1 MDGYQNTQDNLP
13 NHIQFIISGLDSII
27 KDLKKIPEERRAL
40 SKLVEVIEKTCC
52 QGTNIVCLGPNDA
65 KPSEKDAN
73 LKRFLHKFES
83 LFTVTFTKTELK
95 SDRTRTAQEVVVD
108 FFYSAIADV
117 ALLVYGGIND
127 GRELHSKINTLENPV
142 IVTLGHNFEEF
153 MASLHSQKDVFNITG
168 NCVSLVEDEALHS
181 DVEHSSLEP
190 ASECIHSE
198 TEKHDIGLS
207 KTSSTTSVNPSGYQG
222 QLSAENLV
230 DSEVLGATASPLD
243 ITENVS
249 SSSAGCSSPAI
260 SDRHSS
266 TQELASCTQS
276 SVDQEVGGSW
286 TLESR
291 LANRV
296 YEHHLPTVSSL
307 EGVTSV
313 KSEPTHCLVTI
324 VKECG
329 FFDKLLMGK
338 LSGYMRPIIG
348 ISSLNGWLLV
358 HFWEGETY
366 AIDVDALSNR
376 SDRAVPSGTKIAGGI
391 PDNIHKWA
399 IINSVGQFLNND
411 SILKVVYDAELL
423 SHELGKSAG
432 LKIVRVFDILK
443 ADRIIRRH
451 SHLVPLAELL
461 HVYGVAPAS
470 SVEIAIGSEEAPVPK
485 DPLDY
490 CGKSQRLAIID
501 LRETARVSSKIIPF
515 LYQTMLSIMSAP
527 MLETLN
533 NCSNASEQSL
543 QQSDWWYDPRREDMV
558 TGPAKQPTHVSSYAT
573 ALEGLVQTGNE
584 SMHPAPRLGKGQKQH
599 KELGECKEILN
610 RNAKRRKRKKKRE
623 RESLA
628 QLQSNT
634 ISASVKLQSNKISD
648 AVTQGGTSKDKQNEM
663 QSDLKSKKKNQLGE
677 KVKNVV
683 NAKEKP
689 QGKGDIGAS
698 CLTYTKGQLKQTHS
712 KEKEKDQMAQPD
724 VSKDIKRKS
733 NSASKAIDQ
742 AISTKH
748 PVTAKSSIK
757 DKQKN
762 MLEPKTENGMK
773 AKKSGVTSEKNSAQS
788 REQNTSSNSH
798 LSPGASIK
806 TGQKQMPPSKGHGE
820 IKAGKANE
828 KGKSDLTNMRDQGSS
843 SKHSHSPNENVNKE
857 IRQST
862 SKNDVK
868 KKKQT
873 VNSLSALVKDQE
885 QQYKQDKHQQKQQE
899 NLIVK
904 DNGETKSKKKKK
916 KNSSKKLSN
925 KPTTE
930 IVTVHMISDITQ
942 QQPVLPTDC
951 HAEEED
957 SSVSSA
963 LSFTEL
969 DLIYFKEDDHSLRN
983 PTTESQD
990 YLINMQ
996 DPPQGHKMQQICQ
1009 DMVAADADFM
1019 TISYPSHTFQQSSQQ
1034 KKNMPRGDFEESLQ
1048 SEQYWKRDV
1057 KTDRNDDNVNQEIT
1071 NHSGDKQSQELSPM
1085 QKLLLHQQALPDQ
1098 QQQDE
1103 PIGDQLIHC
1112 DEPNIG
1118 VPNENQNADTS
1129 HETAEATQMQQHYN
1143 QVQPQEQPQNTL
1155 LEQQHNS
1162 NLQLPVNYPQY
1173 LQTSHVQHQP
1183 LHVHQR
1189 PQLPSERT
1197 LVRNIHPCVNVAGSL
1212 YNPVKAVGLGWCN
1225 PSNPMNTGMMAN
1237 TTLQT
1242 SPQMPL
1248 GVVLQGPALPLQQGF
1263 PLMQWEQHGKRKVK
1277 ASPETKLSTAPQW
1290 MKPMVL
1296 QFEEGNNP
1304 FFVHPLSEQAAIPIN
1319 PCHLTDDQ
1327 DEEFDELLGTDVMKF
1342 VEAFPE
1348 SIRLALHQLQENP
1361 NYSFIQLAEVIL
1373 DVGRK
1378 PKARYLKIGF
1388 GSKMIEK
1395 VLDHDEL
1402 TKQELNTILEG
1413 ENFVKI
1419 SKTQVTI
1426 RDTLHRLGLL
1436 ANRQGEVIG
1445 ITAKVEHPLPG
1456 CLSPLYDVF
1465 NKGKSILVLG
1475 PSGVGKTTLLREV
1488 ARVLSDVE
1496 KENVMIIDTLSEIAG
1511 EGDIPHQSVGT
1522 ARRLQVIERNLQH
1535 TVMREAYQNHRPEVI
1550 IIDEISSLEDAK
1562 TCLTMRLHGIQ
1573 LIAGVHS
1580 QTIADVLLN
1589 PALAPITGATMEC
1602 STVDNPGGKNVRLR
1616 TGPAVFNVVVEM
1628 LEKERWV
1635 IHWDFPWAIDAL
1647 LPGGSRTLMV
1657 EERKVVKLEGDADD
1671 GLVGQQVLAMQMPA
1685 NYKIYSG

>member
-13 NHIQFIISGLDSII
+13 NHIHFIISGLDIII
-27 KDLKKIPEERRAL
+27 KDLKKTPEERKAL
-40 SKLVEVIEKTCC
+40 SKLVEVIENTCC

-65 KPSEKDAN
+65 KPLEKHAN

-95 SDRTRTAQEVVVD
+95 SDRTRTAKEVVDD
-108 FFYSAIADV
+108 FFYSAIVDV
-117 ALLVYGGIND
+117 ALLVCGGIND
-127 GRELHSKINTLENPV
+127 GRELHSKINTLDNPV
-142 IVTLGHNFEEF
+142 FVTLGHNFEEF
-153 MASLHSQKDVFNITG
+153 MASLRSQKDVFNITG
-168 NCVSLVEDEALHS
+168 NCVSLKEDDALHS
-181 DVEHSSLEP
+181 DVEHSSMEP

-207 KTSSTTSVNPSGYQG
+207 KTAPTTSVNPSSGYED

-249 SSSAGCSSPAI
+249 SPPAGCNSPAI
-260 SDRHSS
+260 NDRHSS
-266 TQELASCTQS
+266 TQEQASYTQS
-276 SVDQEVGGSW
+276 SVDKEVGGSW
-286 TLESR
+286 TWETR

-296 YEHHLPTVSSL
+296 YEHQLPRVSAL
-307 EGVTSV
+307 EGVTSQRI
-313 KSEPTHCLVTI
+313 EPTHCLVTI

-329 FFDKLLMGK
+329 FFDKLLMRK
-338 LSGYMRPIIG
+338 LSAYMEPIIG
-348 ISSLNGWLLV
+348 ISSSNGWLLV

-366 AIDVDALSNR
+366 AIDVGALSNR
-376 SDRAVPSGTKIAGGI
+376 SDRVIPSETKIAGGT

-399 IINSVGQFLNND
+399 IINSVGQFLNDD

-423 SHELGKSAG
+423 SHELGKNAG
-432 LKIVRVFDILK
+432 LKIVRVFDVLK

-451 SHLVPLAELL
+451 RHLVPLVELL
-461 HVYGVAPAS
+461 HIYGVAPAS
-470 SVEIAIGSEEAPVPK
+470 SVEIAVGSEEAPLPK

-490 CGKSQRLAIID
+490 CGKSQRLAITD

-543 QQSDWWYDPRREDMV
+543 QQSDWWYDLGREDMV
-558 TGPAKQPTHVSSYAT
+558 TGPDKEPTHVSSYAT
-573 ALEGLVQTGNE
+573 GLEGLVQTGSE
-584 SMHPAPRLGKGQKQH
+584 SMRPAPHLGNGKKQH
-599 KELGECKEILN
+599 EELGECKEILSKN
-610 RNAKRRKRKKKRE
+610 GKRRKRKKERKKE

-634 ISASVKLQSNKISD
+634 ISASVKLQSYKISD
-648 AVTQGGTSKDKQNEM
+648 AVTQGGTSKEKQNKM
-663 QSDLKSKKKNQLGE
+663 QSDLKSKKKDKLGE

-689 QGKGDIGAS
+689 QAKGDIGAS

-712 KEKEKDQMAQPD
+712 KEKEKDHVAQPD
-724 VSKDIKRKS
+724 VSKNIKRKS
-733 NSASKAIDQ
+733 NSAPKAMDE

-748 PVTAKSSIK
+748 LVTAKSSTK
-757 DKQKN
+757 DKQKK
-762 MLEPKTENGMK
+762 MHEPKKENGMI
-773 AKKSGVTSEKNSAQS
+773 AKKSRVTSEKNSVQS
-788 REQNTSSNSH
+788 PKQNISSNSH
-798 LSPGASIK
+798 HSPGASIK

-857 IRQST
+857 TRQSS

-868 KKKQT
+868 K
-873 VNSLSALVKDQE
+873 
-885 QQYKQDKHQQKQQE
+885 

-904 DNGETKSKKKKK
+904 DDVETKSKKKK
-916 KNSSKKLSN
+916 NTSKKLSN
-925 KPTTE
+925 KPATE
-930 IVTVHMISDITQ
+930 IVKVHMISDITQ

-951 HAEEED
+951 HAVKED
-957 SSVSSA
+957 SGVSSA

-969 DLIYFKEDDHSLRN
+969 DLMYFKEDDHSLRN

-990 YLINMQ
+990 YLNHIQ

-1009 DMVAADADFM
+1009 DMVDADADFI

-1048 SEQYWKRDV
+1048 SEQYWKSDV
-1057 KTDRNDDNVNQEIT
+1057 KTDRNDENVNQEIA
-1071 NHSGDKQSQELSPM
+1071 NHSGDKQSHKLSPM
-1085 QKLLLHQQALPDQ
+1085 QKLMLHQHALPDQ

-1103 PIGDQLIHC
+1103 PIGDQLIYC
-1112 DEPNIG
+1112 DAPNIG

-1129 HETAEATQMQQHYN
+1129 NEADEATQMQQHYN

-1155 LEQQHNS
+1155 LEHQQIS
-1162 NLQLPVNYPQY
+1162 NLQLHVNYPQH

-1183 LHVHQR
+1183 LHVHQQ

-1197 LVRNIHPCVNVAGSL
+1197 LVRNIHPCVNVAGSH
-1212 YNPVKAVGLGWCN
+1212 YNPVKAVGLSWCN

-1242 SPQMPL
+1242 SSQMPL
-1248 GVVLQGPALPLQQGF
+1248 GVLLQGPALPLQQGF

-1277 ASPETKLSTAPQW
+1277 ASPETKLSTTPQW

-1327 DEEFDELLGTDVMKF
+1327 DEEFDELFGSDVMKF

-1348 SIRLALHQLQENP
+1348 NIRLALHQLQENP

-1378 PKARYLKIGF
+1378 PKARYLKSGF

-1402 TKQELNTILEG
+1402 TKQELKTILEG
-1413 ENFVKI
+1413 ESFVKI

-1475 PSGVGKTTLLREV
+1475 PTGVGKTTLLREA

-1535 TVMREAYQNHRPEVI
+1535 TVMREAYQNHRPKVV

-1573 LIAGVHS
+1573 LIAGVHG

-1589 PALAPITGATMEC
+1589 PALAPITGATMES
-1602 STVDNPGGKNVRLR
+1602 STVDNPGGKKVRLR

-1635 IHWDFPWAIDAL
+1635 IHWDFSWAIDAL
-1647 LPGGSRTLMV
+1647 LPGGSRTLEV
-1657 EERKVVKLEGDADD
+1657 EERKVVKLEGDADY

>member
-1 MDGYQNTQDNLP
+1 
-13 NHIQFIISGLDSII
+13 
-27 KDLKKIPEERRAL
+27 
-40 SKLVEVIEKTCC
+40 
-52 QGTNIVCLGPNDA
+52 
-65 KPSEKDAN
+65 
-73 LKRFLHKFES
+73 
-83 LFTVTFTKTELK
+83 
-95 SDRTRTAQEVVVD
+95 
-108 FFYSAIADV
+108 
-117 ALLVYGGIND
+117 
-127 GRELHSKINTLENPV
+127 
-142 IVTLGHNFEEF
+142 

-296 YEHHLPTVSSL
+296 YEHQLPRVSSL

-432 LKIVRVFDILK
+432 LKIVRVFDVLK

-461 HVYGVAPAS
+461 HIYGVAPVS

-558 TGPAKQPTHVSSYAT
+558 TGPAKEPTHVSSYAT

-584 SMHPAPRLGKGQKQH
+584 SMHPAPRLGKGVESVIREASQERTGMPESRDLQHKHQGETQKHNPQFEEVENLEPDFTRRKENYWLMHSVPSSNGEEEVMHQPPSNYNATVPKTYAAALQVRAGCPTEKQTAAATSIPPKQQKQH
-599 KELGECKEILN
+599 KELGECKEISN
-610 RNAKRRKRKKKRE
+610 RNAKRRKRKKESEKE

-634 ISASVKLQSNKISD
+634 ISDSVKLQSNKISD
-648 AVTQGGTSKDKQNEM
+648 AVTQGGTSKEKQNK
-663 QSDLKSKKKNQLGE
+663 SDLKSKKKNQFGE

-689 QGKGDIGAS
+689 QAKGDIGAS

-748 PVTAKSSIK
+748 PVTAKSSTK
-757 DKQKN
+757 AEQKK
-762 MLEPKTENGMK
+762 MLEPKKENGRK

-857 IRQST
+857 IRQSS

-930 IVTVHMISDITQ
+930 IVKVHMISDITQ

-1009 DMVAADADFM
+1009 DMVAADADFI

-1057 KTDRNDDNVNQEIT
+1057 KTDRDDDNVNQEIA

-1263 PLMQWEQHGKRKVK
+1263 PLMQWEQQRKRKVK

-1319 PCHLTDDQ
+1319 PCHITDDQ

-1348 SIRLALHQLQENP
+1348 SIQLALHQLQENP

-1475 PSGVGKTTLLREV
+1475 PSGVGKTTLLREA

-1589 PALAPITGATMEC
+1589 PALAPITGATMES
-1602 STVDNPGGKNVRLR
+1602 STVDNPGGKKVRLR

-1647 LPGGSRTLMV
+1647 LPGGTRRLVV
-1657 EERKVVKLEGDADD
+1657 EERKVVKLKGDADD